1 MAAVRHGASTGIESP
16 EEKET
21 RMDTAMSRE
30 KRSPGG
36 RSAGAATEVGRREH
50 ARQRRPER
58 RKGMP
63 LALVIAR
70 YFAYAFIAAGL
81 VAIVAFGT
89 LIALV
94 EGGFVYAANYAESNA
109 DAAIG
114 ALESGEISPDELP
127 SCYRWAVFDADGN
140 AMSSDMPAAEVPE
153 ARKTLESGESV
164 THVGL
169 LGSAMLQVKAAL
181 PDGDTCVLQYDYVPD
196 FTSRE
201 LRDALP
207 DPQTLATVLLGVL
220 FAAAMALIATRAARV
235 ISAKMRPLAQ
245 AAAHIER
252 QELDFEVGRANV
264 REVNDV
270 LAAMERMRVALRESL
285 EARWQAEE
293 AQRAQMAALAHDLKT
308 PLTVVRANAEY
319 LSEEEGLS
327 LDASEAAEAVA
338 EGARRLD
345 AYVRLIIDAS
355 RRGGGADVRRERV
368 DAASWANAC
377 DEAARRVAD
386 ARGVRLETVWEESFV
401 RRAKAA
407 PLLCDAVAL
416 ERAAL
421 NLMDNACDHAP
432 AGSTV
437 RLAFAC
443 EDAEAPRD
451 EAGTAADA
459 ASTVGRASGEHGR
472 LGARVEDA
480 DGETMRAARAR
491 KEGAGGGTDGVADG
505 AARGAAGGAAPML
518 VLAVEDEGAGFTSAA
533 LSRGCE
539 RFFRDDASRTRAAAG
554 SGRGKAEGAKTE
566 GAKTEDDKAERAK
579 VEGDGARG
587 GDVGDSGRCGGGV
600 GADDAD
606 SARKGGG
613 ASDSERGEG
622 FNRAD
627 ADGGEARPASAF
639 GCERGMP
646 RGGRIEPEG
655 PDSAPVAEAAHYGL
669 GLSIAADIAQAHGG
683 SVALENRPCGGA
695 RAILRASWE

>member
-1 MAAVRHGASTGIESP
+1 MAAVRRDASAGIESA

-21 RMDTAMSRE
+21 RMEAARNGE
-30 KRSPGG
+30 KRSLGG
-36 RSAGAATEVGRREH
+36 RSAGAATEVGHRER
-50 ARQRRPER
+50 ACRRRPER

-140 AMSSDMPAAEVPE
+140 AAASDMPAAEVPE

-181 PDGDTCVLQYDYVPD
+181 PDGGTCVLQYDYVPD

-327 LDASEAAEAVA
+327 LDAREAAEAAA

-345 AYVRLIIDAS
+345 AYVRLIIDTS
-355 RRGGGADVRRERV
+355 RGGGAGVRRERV

-386 ARGVRLETVWEESFV
+386 ARGVRLETVRKESFV

-407 PLLCDAVAL
+407 SLLCDAVAL

-421 NLMDNACDHAP
+421 NLVDNACDHAP

-451 EAGTAADA
+451 EAGAAAGA
-459 ASTVGRASGEHGR
+459 ASTVGRASDEHER
-472 LGARVEDA
+472 LDARMEDA
-480 DGETMRAARAR
+480 DGGTARAERAR
-491 KEGAGGGTDGVADG
+491 KEGAGSGTGGAVRG
-505 AARGAAGGAAPML
+505 AVGGAAGGAAPML

-539 RFFRDDASRTRAAAG
+539 RFFRDDASRARAAAG
-554 SGRGKAEGAKTE
+554 SGRGKAEGTKTE
-566 GAKTEDDKAERAK
+566 GDKAERAK

-613 ASDSERGEG
+613 TSDSERGEG

-627 ADGGEARPASAF
+627 ADDGGEARPASAF

-646 RGGRIEPEG
+646 QGGRIEPEG

-695 RAILRASWE
+695 RAVLRASWE

>member
-1 MAAVRHGASTGIESP
+1 
-16 EEKET
+16 
-21 RMDTAMSRE
+21 
-30 KRSPGG
+30 
-36 RSAGAATEVGRREH
+36 
-50 ARQRRPER
+50 
-58 RKGMP
+58 MP
-63 LALVIAR
+63 
-70 YFAYAFIAAGL
+70 
-81 VAIVAFGT
+81 T
-89 LIALV
+89 
-94 EGGFVYAANYAESNA
+94 
-109 DAAIG
+109 
-114 ALESGEISPDELP
+114 
-127 SCYRWAVFDADGN
+127 
-140 AMSSDMPAAEVPE
+140 
-153 ARKTLESGESV
+153 RKTLESGESV

-252 QELDFEVGRANV
+252 QELDFEVGSANV

-327 LDASEAAEAVA
+327 LDAREAAEAAA

-345 AYVRLIIDAS
+345 AYVRLIIDTS
-355 RRGGGADVRRERV
+355 RGGGAGVRRERV

-386 ARGVRLETVWEESFV
+386 ARGVCLETVREESFV

-421 NLMDNACDHAP
+421 NLVDNACDHAP

-451 EAGTAADA
+451 EAGAAADA
-459 ASTVGRASGEHGR
+459 ASTVGRASDEHER
-472 LGARVEDA
+472 LDARMEDA
-480 DGETMRAARAR
+480 DGGTARAARTR
-491 KEGAGGGTDGVADG
+491 KEGADGGTGGVAQG

-518 VLAVEDEGAGFTSAA
+518 VLAVEDEGAGFTSTA

-539 RFFRDDASRTRAAAG
+539 RFFRDDASRARAAAG
-554 SGRGKAEGAKTE
+554 SERGKAEGTKTE
-566 GAKTEDDKAERAK
+566 GDKAERAK

-613 ASDSERGEG
+613 TSDSERGEG

-627 ADGGEARPASAF
+627 ADDGGEARPASAF

-646 RGGRIEPEG
+646 QGGRIEPEG

-695 RAILRASWE
+695 RAVLRASWE

>member
-1 MAAVRHGASTGIESP
+1 
-16 EEKET
+16 
-21 RMDTAMSRE
+21 MDTAMSRE

-252 QELDFEVGRANV
+252 QELDFEVGSANV

-327 LDASEAAEAVA
+327 LDAREAAEAAA

-345 AYVRLIIDAS
+345 AYVRLIIDTS
-355 RRGGGADVRRERV
+355 RGGGAGVRRERV

-386 ARGVRLETVWEESFV
+386 ARGVCLETVREESFV

-421 NLMDNACDHAP
+421 NLVDNACDHAP

-451 EAGTAADA
+451 EAGAAAGA
-459 ASTVGRASGEHGR
+459 ASTVGRASDEHER
-472 LGARVEDA
+472 LDARMEDA
-480 DGETMRAARAR
+480 DGGTARAARTR
-491 KEGAGGGTDGVADG
+491 KEGADGGTGGVAQG

-518 VLAVEDEGAGFTSAA
+518 VLAVEDEGAGFTSTA

-539 RFFRDDASRTRAAAG
+539 RFFRDDASRTRAATG
-554 SGRGKAEGAKTE
+554 GGRGT
-566 GAKTEDDKAERAK
+566 
-579 VEGDGARG
+579 
-587 GDVGDSGRCGGGV
+587 S
-600 GADDAD
+600 
-606 SARKGGG
+606 RKG
-613 ASDSERGEG
+613 R
-622 FNRAD
+622 N
-627 ADGGEARPASAF
+627 
-639 GCERGMP
+639 
-646 RGGRIEPEG
+646 EP
-655 PDSAPVAEAAHYGL
+655 DDAPVAEAAHYGL

-695 RAILRASWE
+695 RAVLRASWE

>member
-1 MAAVRHGASTGIESP
+1 MAAVRHGTSASIESA
-16 EEKET
+16 EEKGT
-21 RMDTAMSRE
+21 RMNAARSRE
-30 KRSPGG
+30 KRSLGG
-36 RSAGAATEVGRREH
+36 RSAGEATEVGRRER
-50 ARQRRPER
+50 ARRRRPER

-114 ALESGEISPDELP
+114 ALETGEISPDELP
-127 SCYRWAVFDADGN
+127 SCYRWAVFDANGN
-140 AMSSDMPAAEVPE
+140 AAASDMPAAEVPE
-153 ARKTLESGESV
+153 ARKTLESGGSV

-169 LGSAMLQVKAAL
+169 FGSAMLQVKAAL
-181 PDGDTCVLQYDYVPD
+181 PNGGTCVLQYDYVPD

-327 LDASEAAEAVA
+327 PDAREAAEAAA

-355 RRGGGADVRRERV
+355 RGGGAGVRRERV

-386 ARGVRLETVWEESFV
+386 AQGVRLETVREESFV
-401 RRAKAA
+401 RRAKAT

-421 NLMDNACDHAP
+421 NLVDNACDHAP

-443 EDAEAPRD
+443 EDAETPRD

-459 ASTVGRASGEHGR
+459 ASTAGRASGERGR
-472 LGARVEDA
+472 SDARVEDA
-480 DGETMRAARAR
+480 DGGTARAARAR
-491 KEGAGGGTDGVADG
+491 KEGACSGTDGSTG
-505 AARGAAGGAAPML
+505 GGARGAAGGGAPML

-539 RFFRDDASRTRAAAG
+539 RFFRDDASRARAATG
-554 SGRGKAEGAKTE
+554 GGREKVEDDETE
-566 GAKTEDDKAERAK
+566 GAKTEDDKAERSK
-579 VEGDGARG
+579 VEGDRARG

-606 SARKGGG
+606 SARKGVG

-622 FNRAD
+622 SGRGDAD
-627 ADGGEARPASAF
+627 DGGESRPASTF
-639 GCERGMP
+639 GCEREMP
-646 RGGRIEPEG
+646 QGGRIEPDG
-655 PDSAPVAEAAHYGL
+655 PDSAPVAKAAHYGL

>member
-1 MAAVRHGASTGIESP
+1 MAAVRHGTSAGIESS
-16 EEKET
+16 EEKGT
-21 RMDTAMSRE
+21 RMNAARSRE
-30 KRSPGG
+30 KRSLGG
-36 RSAGAATEVGRREH
+36 RSAGEATEVGRRER
-50 ARQRRPER
+50 ACRRRPER

-140 AMSSDMPAAEVPE
+140 AAASDMPAAEVPE

-181 PDGDTCVLQYDYVPD
+181 PDGGTCVLQYDYVPD

-327 LDASEAAEAVA
+327 LDAREAAEASA

-355 RRGGGADVRRERV
+355 RGGGADVRRERV

-386 ARGVRLETVWEESFV
+386 ARGVRLETVQEESFV

-421 NLMDNACDHAP
+421 NLVDNACDHAP

-437 RLAFAC
+437 RLAFGC

-451 EAGTAADA
+451 EAGAAAGA
-459 ASTVGRASGEHGR
+459 ASTVDRAGGEHGR

-480 DGETMRAARAR
+480 DGGTARVARAR
-491 KEGAGGGTDGVADG
+491 KEGAGGGTDG
-505 AARGAAGGAAPML
+505 AAQDAAGGAAGGAAPML

>member
-1 MAAVRHGASTGIESP
+1 
-16 EEKET
+16 
-21 RMDTAMSRE
+21 
-30 KRSPGG
+30 
-36 RSAGAATEVGRREH
+36 
-50 ARQRRPER
+50 
-58 RKGMP
+58 
-63 LALVIAR
+63 
-70 YFAYAFIAAGL
+70 
-81 VAIVAFGT
+81 
-89 LIALV
+89 
-94 EGGFVYAANYAESNA
+94 
-109 DAAIG
+109 
-114 ALESGEISPDELP
+114 
-127 SCYRWAVFDADGN
+127 
-140 AMSSDMPAAEVPE
+140 
-153 ARKTLESGESV
+153 
-164 THVGL
+164 
-169 LGSAMLQVKAAL
+169 
-181 PDGDTCVLQYDYVPD
+181 
-196 FTSRE
+196 
-201 LRDALP
+201 
-207 DPQTLATVLLGVL
+207 
-220 FAAAMALIATRAARV
+220 
-235 ISAKMRPLAQ
+235 MRPLAQ

-327 LDASEAAEAVA
+327 PDAREAAEAAA

-355 RRGGGADVRRERV
+355 RGGGAGVRRERV

-386 ARGVRLETVWEESFV
+386 AQGVRLETVREESFV

-421 NLMDNACDHAP
+421 NLVDNACDHAP

-459 ASTVGRASGEHGR
+459 ASTAGRANGEHGR

-480 DGETMRAARAR
+480 DGGTARAERAR
-491 KEGAGGGTDGVADG
+491 KEGAGSGTGGVAQG

-539 RFFRDDASRTRAAAG
+539 RFFRDDASRARAAAG
-554 SGRGKAEGAKTE
+554 SERGKAEGTKTE
-566 GAKTEDDKAERAK
+566 GDKAERAK

-587 GDVGDSGRCGGGV
+587 GDVGDSSRCGGGV

-627 ADGGEARPASAF
+627 ADDGGEARPASAF

-655 PDSAPVAEAAHYGL
+655 PDSAPVAETAHYGL

-695 RAILRASWE
+695 RAVLRASWE